1 MRQLKSFSTALYF
14 EIDPQPEMKNMR
26 MTHTITIKNHGS
38 VTKTSPEHLPALIG
52 QRADSELSPDDGA
65 GLDVANQQ
73 IDDNPFRRMIG
84 IGIRR
89 RPTAEIMRETR
100 GEDSMR

>member
-1 MRQLKSFSTALYF
+1 MPYTNTV
-14 EIDPQPEMKNMR
+14 KNQV
-26 MTHTITIKNHGS
+26 T
-38 VTKTSPEHLPALIG
+38 VTKTNHEHLHALIG
-52 QRADSELSPDDGA
+52 QRTDHELSPDDGV
-65 GLDVANQQ
+65 GLDMASQQ